1 MTVSDGCCHSLM
13 KAKKKERA
21 IERWREREGK
31 KSWDVTGMWRFLRRR
46 GYFNHSNREKPF
58 LNLPFNCSPEPL
70 WGSSP
75 KRQSF
80 PPLLRELHLLWGT
93 KKDPAE
99 TRRQNTEAWGFSPSF
114 LRRIMWDQ
122 LFRSSSCS
130 HTLGSGRLPLS
141 PSSPAGLPLACSA
154 RGLFEKAVGA
164 IKWNRPAINSLS
176 ETRLLSPFIS
186 IRVFFFVF
194 FSLLAECE
202 LSAFAAL
209 DVEGILSKYLFPGH
223 LWPAKNFPF
232 SK

>member
-13 KAKKKERA
+13 KAKKGERDRE
-21 IERWREREGK
+21 IEGEGGE

-122 LFRSSSCS
+122 LFCSSSCS

-176 ETRLLSPFIS
+176 ETRLLSFY
-186 IRVFFFVF
+186 FFFT
-194 FSLLAECE
+194 LGRMRAERLRC
-202 LSAFAAL
+202 S
-209 DVEGILSKYLFPGH
+209 
-223 LWPAKNFPF
+223 
-232 SK
+232 